1 MIIFDIGVLMA
12 TTGIWKITTRLD
24 HVINYVTNIDKTINA
39 NSYKELHNMK
49 EYEKLDCN
57 TEELC
62 YVSSINCS
70 THNAYKDMMFTKE
83 QYNKKDKILGYHA
96 FQSFKEG
103 EISADKAHLIGLKLA
118 EEMWGDRFEVIVTT
132 HVNTN
137 HIHNHFVINSVSFK
151 DGKKYHDSHE
161 SYSIMRNI
169 SDSLCEEYGLSV
181 VQKESSLKSKVNYDN
196 YYKGYVSRDNY
207 HTLTKADIDRA
218 IGMAY
223 SYNDFENIMLKMGYD
238 INIRYGK
245 ISVRKEP
252 YKKNIRIERAFGSD
266 YTIEAIEKR
275 IENTLLPRVPF
286 LEELNSNNKQKVK
299 FKKKSNTNKNMSKL
313 FNYYCYL
320 LKVYPQKN
328 PRKFLSK
335 ELQKEVK
342 EMDKISE
349 QTKLLLN
356 NKIKTYEQLLLYKEN
371 LDTDI
376 KELSSKREYLWKK
389 YNKTKGEDTRIS
401 IKEEINTIS
410 KTINLKKKEL
420 KLCNGIE
427 SRSNVIEKNIEEIEN
442 TTDREKDMLK

>member
-223 SYNDFENIMLKMGYD
+223 SYNDFENIMLKMGYE

-266 YTIEAIEKR
+266 YSIEAIEKR

-286 LEELNSNNKQKVK
+286 L
-299 FKKKSNTNKNMSKL
+299 
-313 FNYYCYL
+313 
-320 LKVYPQKN
+320 
-328 PRKFLSK
+328 
-335 ELQKEVK
+335 
-342 EMDKISE
+342 
-349 QTKLLLN
+349 
-356 NKIKTYEQLLLYKEN
+356 
-371 LDTDI
+371 
-376 KELSSKREYLWKK
+376 
-389 YNKTKGEDTRIS
+389 
-401 IKEEINTIS
+401 
-410 KTINLKKKEL
+410 
-420 KLCNGIE
+420 
-427 SRSNVIEKNIEEIEN
+427 
-442 TTDREKDMLK
+442 